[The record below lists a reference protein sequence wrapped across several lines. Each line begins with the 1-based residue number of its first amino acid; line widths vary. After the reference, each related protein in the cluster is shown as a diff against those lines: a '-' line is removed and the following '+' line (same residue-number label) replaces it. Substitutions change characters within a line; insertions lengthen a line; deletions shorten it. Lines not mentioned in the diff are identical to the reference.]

1 MIAAKVAEVIRRD
14 EFGDQFVVLRNL
26 DLYTAEVGLDWEDV
40 TFRNADRVD
49 GGIVGPLKGELA
61 FRLRH
66 RVHLP

>member
-40 TFRNADRVD
+40 TFRNAM
-49 GGIVGPLKGELA
+49 G
-61 FRLRH
+61 
-66 RVHLP
+66 